1 MKKVYPRYADQVA
14 FYAAGTDPTESLEHL
29 EAVRQK
35 AGYPWSLAVQ
45 TGHDCVGHSRKDAA
59 PVVRGSDTRKG
70 GT

>member
-14 FYAAGTDPTESLEHL
+14 FYAVGTDPTESLEHL
-29 EAVRQK
+29 KAVRQK
-35 AGYPWSLAVQ
+35 AGYPWPVAVQ
-45 TGHDCVGHSRKDAA
+45 AGQDCGGHSRKDAG